1 MKNISRRTAI
11 KTVLAGSAAMA
22 VSGMEAAAPA
32 KKKKVEKP
40 EPLKGNIR
48 HSVSKWCFGSYP
60 LDEFCEICKNIG
72 IESIELLDPKDWPIV
87 QKHGLTV
94 AMAQGAGL
102 GIDRGFNDPKLHDEL
117 VASYEQVIPMV
128 AEAGLTNLICFAGR
142 RNGVTDLQGWENC
155 EKGLKRLMPIA
166 VSKWCFGSYPLD
178 EFCEICKNIGIESIE
193 LLDPKDW
200 PIVQKHG
207 LTVAMAQGAGLGI
220 DRGFNDPKLHDEL
233 VASYEQ
239 VIPMVAEAGLTNL
252 ICFAGRRNGVTDL
265 QGWENCEKGLKRLM
279 PIAEKYNVVL
289 TMELLNSVG
298 HKDYLCDHTVWG
310 AELCRRIG
318 SPNFKLLYDIY
329 HMQIMEGNVIE
340 HIRKY
345 HQYFS
350 HIHTGGVPGRAE
362 IDETQELYYPAIMK
376 AIVETGYKGFV
387 GQEFVPKQEDKIASL
402 EKCIR
407 ICDV

>member
-1 MKNISRRTAI
+1 
-11 KTVLAGSAAMA
+11 MA

-166 VSKWCFGSYPLD
+166 
-178 EFCEICKNIGIESIE
+178 
-193 LLDPKDW
+193 
-200 PIVQKHG
+200 
-207 LTVAMAQGAGLGI
+207 
-220 DRGFNDPKLHDEL
+220 
-233 VASYEQ
+233 
-239 VIPMVAEAGLTNL
+239 
-252 ICFAGRRNGVTDL
+252 
-265 QGWENCEKGLKRLM
+265 
-279 PIAEKYNVVL
+279 EKYNVVL
-289 TMELLNSVG
+289 TMELLNSIG

-345 HQYFS
+345 HQYFVTGHSEYDAGTLQKEYLRDKNAGLPIHVPENYFPDDDDTQPPRVTWRS
-350 HIHTGGVPGRAE
+350 HANLLFSNWLNYFVYQ
-362 IDETQELYYPAIMK
+362 ETPYDLHSIGNA
-376 AIVETGYKGFV
+376 
-387 GQEFVPKQEDKIASL
+387 
-402 EKCIR
+402 
-407 ICDV
+407 

>member
-155 EKGLKRLMPIA
+155 EKGLKRLM
-166 VSKWCFGSYPLD
+166 
-178 EFCEICKNIGIESIE
+178 
-193 LLDPKDW
+193 
-200 PIVQKHG
+200 
-207 LTVAMAQGAGLGI
+207 
-220 DRGFNDPKLHDEL
+220 
-233 VASYEQ
+233 
-239 VIPMVAEAGLTNL
+239 
-252 ICFAGRRNGVTDL
+252 
-265 QGWENCEKGLKRLM
+265 
-279 PIAEKYNVVL
+279 
-289 TMELLNSVG
+289 
-298 HKDYLCDHTVWG
+298 
-310 AELCRRIG
+310 
-318 SPNFKLLYDIY
+318 LYDIY